1 MCGSGAWTDGG
12 RQRQSCNPGL
22 PYNSMDGRLK
32 IDGAK
37 ATTDRGAGLTA
48 IHSALAIVV
57 QAGDARPPR
66 DMKTKIRPSGKM
78 VESAH
83 SPFDAGIG
91 KGKEMERER
100 GGEQGT
106 EGREGGGEAHV
117 KGTQNGSHA
126 KPATAE
132 GCEKK
137 QSDKGLRGHIGDC
150 FAYIVSHASG
160 RGAAS
165 PRPNG
170 RSTQSPFPCQSKAEW
185 VSGWLAT
192 CVTPPS
198 RYLNLGGVARN
209 IPS

>member
-83 SPFDAGIG
+83 SPFDEIA

-100 GGEQGT
+100 GVGKGNRG
-106 EGREGGGEAHV
+106 EGR
-117 KGTQNGSHA
+117 
-126 KPATAE
+126 
-132 GCEKK
+132 
-137 QSDKGLRGHIGDC
+137 R
-150 FAYIVSHASG
+150 G
-160 RGAAS
+160 RGACERNTKRIA
-165 PRPNG
+165 REAGNG
-170 RSTQSPFPCQSKAEW
+170 
-185 VSGWLAT
+185 
-192 CVTPPS
+192 
-198 RYLNLGGVARN
+198 GGGRRDAMREAIRQRFARTHRRRRLLRVHC
-209 IPS
+209 

>member
-1 MCGSGAWTDGG
+1 MSGSGAWSDGE
-12 RQRQSCNPGL
+12 RQACSPGL
-22 PYNSMDGRLK
+22 PYNSMDRRLK

-83 SPFDAGIG
+83 STPGSGGWQKARKWRGRGELG
-91 KGKEMERER
+91 KGI
-100 GGEQGT
+100 
-106 EGREGGGEAHV
+106 EGREREGEAHV

-126 KPATAE
+126 KPATAAV
-132 GCEKK
+132 GGGMRCEK
-137 QSDKGLRGHIGDC
+137 QSDKGLRGHIGDGDC
-150 FAYIVSHASG
+150 FAYIVGHASG

-165 PRPNG
+165 PRPIG
-170 RSTQSPFPCQSKAEW
+170 RRRVPFRANPRQSGSAGGC
-185 VSGWLAT
+185 VCDAT
-192 CVTPPS
+192 KS
-198 RYLNLGGVARN
+198 AD
-209 IPS
+209 

>member
-1 MCGSGAWTDGG
+1 MCRSGAWTGGG
-12 RQRQSCNPGL
+12 RERQSCNPGL

-83 SPFDAGIG
+83 SPFGMAR
-91 KGKEMERER
+91 GKESDR
-100 GGEQGT
+100 GGRRARNRR
-106 EGREGGGEAHV
+106 EGRRGEAHV

-132 GCEKK
+132 GCEK
-137 QSDKGLRGHIGDC
+137 QYDKGLRGHIGDGDC
-150 FAYIVSHASG
+150 FAYIVRHASG

-185 VSGWLAT
+185 VSGWLAA
-192 CVTPPS
+192 CATPQS
-198 RYLNLGGVARN
+198 R
-209 IPS
+209 ST

>member
-1 MCGSGAWTDGG
+1 
-12 RQRQSCNPGL
+12 
-22 PYNSMDGRLK
+22 MDGRLK
-32 IDGAK
+32 IDRAK

-48 IHSALAIVV
+48 IHSAQAIVV
-57 QAGDARPPR
+57 QAGDAPPPR

-83 SPFDAGIG
+83 SPFGMAR
-91 KGKEMERER
+91 GKESD
-100 GGEQGT
+100 GGGRRARNRR
-106 EGREGGGEAHV
+106 EGRRGEAHV

-137 QSDKGLRGHIGDC
+137 QSDKGLRGHIGDGDC
-150 FAYIVSHASG
+150 FAYIVGHASG
-160 RGAAS
+160 RRAAS

-170 RSTQSPFPCQSKAEW
+170 RRRVPFRANPRQSGSAG
-185 VSGWLAT
+185 GWLRVRRHKVGLLEFGRG
-192 CVTPPS
+192 CEK
-198 RYLNLGGVARN
+198 Y